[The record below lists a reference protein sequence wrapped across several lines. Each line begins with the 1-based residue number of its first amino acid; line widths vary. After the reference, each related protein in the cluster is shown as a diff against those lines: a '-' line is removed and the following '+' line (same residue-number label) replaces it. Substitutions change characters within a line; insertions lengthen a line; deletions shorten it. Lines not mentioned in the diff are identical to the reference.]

1 MSAESAL
8 VVCDAAS
15 AAAGGAYAGDQWADA
30 AAPAPRI
37 VFRGA
42 AAGAPVG
49 AAAGA
54 AAGAPTG
61 TAALRRAADEYAAAV
76 ALDRRI
82 MAALAPP
89 P

>member
-1 MSAESAL
+1 MSAESVL

-15 AAAGGAYAGDQWADA
+15 AAAGGAYAGDQWAEG

-37 VFRGA
+37 VHR
-42 AAGAPVG
+42 

-54 AAGAPTG
+54 AAGA
-61 TAALRRAADEYAAAV
+61 AALRRAADEYAAEV

-82 MAALAPP
+82 IAALAQPP
-89 P
+89 